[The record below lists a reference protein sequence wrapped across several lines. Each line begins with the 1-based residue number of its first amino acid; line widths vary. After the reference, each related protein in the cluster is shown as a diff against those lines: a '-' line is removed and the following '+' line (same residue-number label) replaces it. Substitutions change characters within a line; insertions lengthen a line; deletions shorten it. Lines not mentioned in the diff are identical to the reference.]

1 MNYRPG
7 LPVALAIVGF
17 VTIVVGIHQ
26 GLLHI
31 APGYEGTIMTGW
43 DGTLN
48 HEEFLL
54 AGVGA
59 VAVGGTVATRR
70 WQRLAT
76 VPVVAGA
83 IVLFYVGR
91 ALLHYVRTTPLYTET
106 TIYSGDTVV
115 FILGAEPF
123 LLVAGGLLLVS
134 AGVLGWR
141 QQPSRSDG
149 IVRSLISTRID
160 SP

>member
-1 MNYRPG
+1 MNYRRV
-7 LPVALAIVGF
+7 LPVALATVGF
-17 VTIVVGIHQ
+17 VIIVVGIHQ

-31 APGYEGTIMTGW
+31 APGYEGTITTGW
-43 DGTLN
+43 DGALN

-59 VAVGGTVATRR
+59 VAIGGTVATRR
-70 WQRLAT
+70 WQRLAA

-83 IVLFYVGR
+83 IVLVYALR
-91 ALLHYVRTTPLYTET
+91 ALLHSVQTTPLYTET

-115 FILGAEPF
+115 FVLGAEPF
-123 LLVAGGLLLVS
+123 LLIAGGLLLVS

-141 QQPSRSDG
+141 RQPSRSDG
-149 IVRSLISTRID
+149 SVRSDTRNRIE
-160 SP
+160 SS